1 MRRSTTFYILPAAL
15 GGLIGLF
22 YFMLSNLLAEVKGG
36 GSWAA
41 VPAAAAGPKKAQPG
55 RRKAPAQEPPRQ
67 YYDMS

>member
-1 MRRSTTFYILPAAL
+1 
-15 GGLIGLF
+15 
-22 YFMLSNLLAEVKGG
+22 MLSKLLAEVKGG

-41 VPAAAAGPKKAQPG
+41 RSGCRAAGPKKAQPG

>member
-22 YFMLSNLLAEVKGG
+22 YFMLSKLLAEVKGG

-41 VPAAAAGPKKAQPG
+41 VPAAAGPKTAQPG